1 MFSKTSKGAAETA
14 SNKAS
19 EKSKKPVPPSI
30 VSGDL
35 HITGDLNSEGEIQI
49 DGAIDGD
56 TRCKTL
62 LVGETAQVKGEI
74 CADFIRVYGTV
85 HGQIKA
91 RNVHLYKTARVV
103 GDILHE
109 ELSIETG
116 AFLEG
121 HCKRITDK
129 VGAAGK
135 INLVV
140 GNSTKNSP
148 PATDTPLATDTPPS
162 TDTPPTAGEDV
173 GNSKKIVSSS

>member
-1 MFSKTSKGAAETA
+1 MFSKTSKGKGAAKTVP
-14 SNKAS
+14 NKDS
-19 EKSKKPVPPSI
+19 EKLKKPAPPSI

-35 HITGDLNSEGEIQI
+35 RITGDLNCEGEIQI
-49 DGAIDGD
+49 DGTIEGD

-62 LVGETAQVKGEI
+62 LVGETAEVKGEI
-74 CADFIRVYGTV
+74 HADFIRVYGTV

-91 RNVHLYKTARVV
+91 RNVHLSKTARVI

-121 HCKRITDK
+121 HCKHITDK
-129 VGAAGK
+129 AGANGK

-140 GNSTKNSP
+140 GNSTKESP
-148 PATDTPLATDTPPS
+148 PAMNTPS
-162 TDTPPTAGEDV
+162 TAGDAG
-173 GNSKKIVSSS
+173 GNSKKIVSSG